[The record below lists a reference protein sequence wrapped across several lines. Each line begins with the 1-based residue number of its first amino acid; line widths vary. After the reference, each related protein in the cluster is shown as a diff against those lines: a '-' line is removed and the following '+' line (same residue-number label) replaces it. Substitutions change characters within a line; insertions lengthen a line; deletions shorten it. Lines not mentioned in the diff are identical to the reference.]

1 MDHPALITFY
11 VIIGILAIVGTY
23 SGFKFW
29 KESKAWRKQRNDEMD
44 SRYSNSVPQGLA
56 SPSQGSCHDRSP
68 PGVWNGVFGARRRST
83 VTPGAAESGLGKH
96 NTHITPR
103 RSSVRAGIVNSGH
116 SMSMHPGTL
125 VFTDSGRPPPVP
137 RAVAGRYA
145 SPEDSAKSTTGGD
158 RTSITTKTNADSTT
172 KVFDVATSRASGSRF
187 SNMPL
192 QSSKQDQV
200 QKLSCPSQEASVGEV
215 MTARLVDIKHASSFS
230 VKAAR
235 ALPLFHKK
243 HDDRIGQSDRVELP
257 AHRVENPNETPI
269 SPSQSEIGERD
280 TSNQDPQDVL
290 VSPQSSRVG
299 HSSLGRIAEDAIV
312 SPCSND
318 KQRRWSWSADDD
330 SAVRGRS

>member
-11 VIIGILAIVGTY
+11 VIIGILAIVGIF
-23 SGFKFW
+23 SGFKYW
-29 KESKAWRKQRNDEMD
+29 KDSKAWRKQRNDDLD
-44 SRYSNSVPQGLA
+44 SRYSNSAPQELA
-56 SPSQGSCHDRSP
+56 SPSQGSCHDRSPP

-96 NTHITPR
+96 IMHITPR
-103 RSSVRAGIVNSGH
+103 RASVRAGIVNSGH

-137 RAVAGRYA
+137 RAVVGRYA
-145 SPEDSAKSTTGGD
+145 NLEDSAKSTPAGD
-158 RTSITTKTNADSTT
+158 RTSITTKTNPNSTT
-172 KVFDVATSRASGSRF
+172 KVFDVATSRVSGPRL
-187 SNMPL
+187 SNGPL
-192 QSSKQDQV
+192 QSSKQDPIQE
-200 QKLSCPSQEASVGEV
+200 LTCPSQEAVGEV
-215 MTARLVDIKHASSFS
+215 VTARLVDIKHVSSLS

-235 ALPLFHKK
+235 VIPLFHKK
-243 HDDRIGQSDRVELP
+243 TDDRIGQSDRVELP
-257 AHRVENPNETPI
+257 AHRVEDPNETPI
-269 SPSQSEIGERD
+269 SPSQSEIGERN

-330 SAVRGRS
+330 SAVRGRP